1 LLSEAYQPTL
11 TQMMGFSNNREKTED
26 NTCSEVTDTTN
37 DADKDAKNGETIEN
51 ISNAQDSLVVID
63 DNDEGEREE
72 DDIPTEYVPERECA
86 DQIQRFKRNGDA
98 RDTSD
103 ERMTTSG
110 SIWDTIL
117 PMTQEQQIVNGNKNK
132 ANSLSLSKSP
142 WDELFAQG
150 DADPEAGLDYLSE
163 SGDEDSEAAGL
174 DDLLGLFE
182 DGAEDPVGDS
192 CSVQNRGNENN
203 PVDMHLLSQGAQVVA
218 SKLISNFS
226 STDKTKATLLQRS
239 CPNWKENISFALLQK
254 DPNDIQEA
262 LENVRQSRMR
272 LHATRQKI
280 LDAWE
285 SKNLALEVFE
295 SALVK
300 SAARLKLDTSISNQE
315 NDGGFLTQAE

>member
-1 LLSEAYQPTL
+1 MLSEAYQPTL
-11 TQMMGFSNNREKTED
+11 FQMMGFSNNREKTKG

-37 DADKDAKNGETIEN
+37 DADEDAKNGETIKN
-51 ISNAQDSLVVID
+51 ISKAQDSLVVVD

-86 DQIQRFKRNGDA
+86 DQIQRFKWNGDA
-98 RDTSD
+98 RDTND
-103 ERMTTSG
+103 QRMTTSG
-110 SIWDTIL
+110 LIWDTIL

-150 DADPEAGLDYLSE
+150 DEDPAAGLDYLSE
-163 SGDEDSEAAGL
+163 SGDEDPEAAGL

-182 DGAEDPVGDS
+182 DGAEDLVDDS

-203 PVDMHLLSQGAQVVA
+203 PVDLHLLSQGAQVA
-218 SKLISNFS
+218 ATEMISNFS
-226 STDKTKATLLQRS
+226 SADKTKATLLQRS

-262 LENVRQSRMR
+262 LDNVRQSRMR
-272 LHATRQKI
+272 LQSTRQKI

-285 SKNLALEVFE
+285 SKNVALEVFE

-300 SAARLKLDTSISNQE
+300 SAARLKLDTSTSNQE